1 MQIVVSLNGSKLAEA
16 VIPQAV
22 ALARATH
29 STITLLQVITL
40 PNPFITSNTTLPENW
55 YSEKTAMGRDYL
67 NAVAKGIQAI
77 GVEANIVT
85 VDGSPTSGILTYVEQ
100 HPDVSLIAMASH
112 GRDGIGRWFLGSVT
126 TDVIQE
132 LAKPLLL
139 IHPDNNET
147 LQDRDIP
154 TYHTIIV
161 PLNES
166 IPNDHVFD
174 YAKPLAKTFGATFT
188 LVYATQ
194 SSDEQLHAGQASH
207 FLEHKA
213 QQLRSEG
220 FTVQIEAPSANP
232 IIDLIQHLSET
243 QRGDMLVIAP
253 HRKKIEDV
261 VMNFIHNVG
270 VPVLL
275 LPQPQY

>member
-1 MQIVVSLNGSKLAEA
+1 MQIVVSLDGSKLAEA

-22 ALARATH
+22 ALARATQ

-40 PNPFITSNTTLPENW
+40 PNPFIISNTTLPENW
-55 YSEKTAMGRDYL
+55 YSEKTAMSRDYL

-77 GVEANIVT
+77 GVEAHIT
-85 VDGSPTSGILTYVEQ
+85 TIDGDPTSGILTYVEQ

-112 GRDGIGRWFLGSVT
+112 GRDGVGRWFLGSVASNI
-126 TDVIQE
+126 IQT
-132 LAKPLLL
+132 LSKPLLL

-154 TYHTIIV
+154 AYHTIIV
-161 PLNES
+161 PLNVELS
-166 IPNDHVFD
+166 NEHVFD

-188 LVYATQ
+188 LVPVTQ
-194 SSDEQLHAGQASH
+194 SSDTQRYIGQTSDYI
-207 FLEHKA
+207 EHKA

-220 FTVQIEAPSANP
+220 FTVRTEAPSANP
-232 IIDLIQHLSET
+232 VINLIQHLSET
-243 QRGDMLVIAP
+243 QRGDVLVIAS
-253 HRKKIEDV
+253 HRKKVEDV

-275 LPQPQY
+275 IPHR

>member
-1 MQIVVSLNGSKLAEA
+1 MQIVVSLDSSKLAEA

-29 STITLLQVITL
+29 NTITLLQVITL
-40 PNPFITSNTTLPENW
+40 PNPFITSNTALPENW
-55 YSEKTAMGRDYL
+55 YSEKTAMSRDYL

-85 VDGSPTSGILTYVEQ
+85 VDGNPTSGILTYVGQ
-100 HPDVSLIAMASH
+100 HPDVSMIAMASH
-112 GRDGIGRWFLGSVT
+112 GRDSIGRWFLGSVA

-132 LAKPLLL
+132 LSKPLLL

-154 TYHTIIV
+154 SYHTIIV

-166 IPNDHVFD
+166 IPNDHVLD

-188 LVYATQ
+188 LVYGTL
-194 SSDEQLHAGQASH
+194 SSDEQEHIGQTRDY
-207 FLEHKA
+207 LEHKA

-220 FTVQIEAPSANP
+220 FTVQTEAPSANP
-232 IIDLIQHLSET
+232 VDLIQHLSET
-243 QRGDMLVIAP
+243 QRGDVLVIAP

-270 VPVLL
+270 VPVVL
-275 LPQPQY
+275 LPQPHY